1 MPKRIKRGLVSLL
14 VLLLL
19 RWTVMLLMQVSTS
32 PVATGVIAGH
42 LGPAPESPNGVS
54 SLDRPVKNYRY
65 LPVHR
70 DLDRTWGILVH
81 YLRQRSRVRIVLEQ
95 EDYLHATFRTPL
107 LGFIDDVEF
116 YRDRDK
122 GRIEYRSA
130 SRMGYHDMGT
140 NAARMEA
147 VMEDLSRRDQGT

>member
-1 MPKRIKRGLVSLL
+1 MCHRPFFSLSITKKF
-14 VLLLL
+14 
-19 RWTVMLLMQVSTS
+19 RYRKEKYS
-32 PVATGVIAGH
+32 P
-42 LGPAPESPNGVS
+42 SP
-54 SLDRPVKNYRY
+54 P
-65 LPVHR
+65 
-70 DLDRTWGILVH
+70 
-81 YLRQRSRVRIVLEQ
+81 
-95 EDYLHATFRTPL
+95 PL

-147 VMEDLSRRDQGT
+147 VMEDLSHRDQRT